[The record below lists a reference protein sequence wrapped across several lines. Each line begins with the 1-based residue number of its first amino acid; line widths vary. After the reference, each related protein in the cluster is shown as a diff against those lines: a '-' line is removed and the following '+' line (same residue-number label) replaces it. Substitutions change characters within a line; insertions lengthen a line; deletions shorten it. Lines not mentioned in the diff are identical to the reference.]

1 MSESSQVEACST
13 VVEVVDDKVVVEV
26 LAPVMTASQARRC
39 VEEINSNINRIR
51 FLLVELESREGYSAL
66 GFNNMSQLMESSL
79 FSKARST
86 LQKEL
91 QVGRIERHHLNVPI
105 GTFSESHLRSFVKLK
120 PVYYKSAV
128 DKAFEIAGKRPVT
141 AKDMSQAV
149 AQLLQTDPN
158 AAKQGIVERLKEKP
172 LVLAK
177 DFCKSGD
184 VFILKGLVKE
194 ERKYN
199 GCWAIASDVNDFT
212 VVVDVYDAT
221 ILVKPENLE
230 SIAQPEACRQLP
242 QILKRIRQLRECKM
256 LDRCAYTVLESL
268 GRQTYL
274 TPLEEKFLRVM
285 EQEYGIND

>member
-13 VVEVVDDKVVVEV
+13 AVEVVDDKVVVEV
-26 LAPVMTASQARRC
+26 LAPVMTASEARRC

-51 FLLVELESREGYSAL
+51 FLLVELESREGYAAL
-66 GFNNMSQLMESSL
+66 GFNNMSRLMESSL

-120 PVYYKSAV
+120 PDYYKYAV
-128 DKAFEIAGKRPVT
+128 DKAFEIAGQRPVT
-141 AKDMSQAV
+141 AKNMSQAV
-149 AQLLQTDPN
+149 AQLLHSDPN
-158 AAKQGIVERLKEKP
+158 AAKQGIVERLKEKS

-184 VFILKGLVKE
+184 VFILKGLVE
-194 ERKYN
+194 ERQHN
-199 GCWAIASDVNDFT
+199 GYWAIASDVNDFT
-212 VVVDVYDAT
+212 VVVDVHDAT

-230 SIAQPEACRQLP
+230 SIDEPEACRQLP
-242 QILKRIRQLRECKM
+242 QILKRIRQLRECGM

-285 EQEYGIND
+285 EQEYGIKEY